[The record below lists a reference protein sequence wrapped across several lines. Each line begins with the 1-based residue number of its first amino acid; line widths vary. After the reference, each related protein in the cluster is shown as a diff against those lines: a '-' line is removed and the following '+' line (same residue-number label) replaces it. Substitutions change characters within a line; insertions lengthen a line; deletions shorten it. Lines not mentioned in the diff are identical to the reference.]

1 MDFRLSENQES
12 LKELVSDFA
21 KSSLGS
27 VAAEIDKNEEI
38 PKEIIRQMGELG
50 LFAINVPEEYG
61 GLDMDTL
68 SKVIAVS
75 EIAKYDAACAEVV
88 SVNTVATYI
97 INHFGTDEQKQ
108 KYLTWAANGAIGA
121 FALTEAGAG
130 SDAAAVKTKAVSD
143 GDNYIINGSKRF
155 ISNMGPTE
163 GDYVIVIALT
173 QPELGVKGMSA
184 IIVDRGSKGFIIGKR
199 EEKLGIRGADISE
212 IIFEDCIVPK
222 SNLIGKEGEGFKI
235 AMMALDGGRIG
246 MAAQALGISDRA
258 IEESVKYMSERVQFG
273 KPIGANQGLQWYIA
287 DMGTRTEAAR
297 ALIYE
302 AAFAADSGEPFGK
315 LAAMAKYFA
324 SENSV
329 YVTNKALQIHGGYGY
344 MRDYPIERLYRD
356 ARIIPIYEG
365 TSEVQKMVI
374 SREMMK

>member
-143 GDNYIINGSKRF
+143 GDNYIINGSK
-155 ISNMGPTE
+155 
-163 GDYVIVIALT
+163 
-173 QPELGVKGMSA
+173 
-184 IIVDRGSKGFIIGKR
+184 
-199 EEKLGIRGADISE
+199 
-212 IIFEDCIVPK
+212 
-222 SNLIGKEGEGFKI
+222 
-235 AMMALDGGRIG
+235 
-246 MAAQALGISDRA
+246 
-258 IEESVKYMSERVQFG
+258 
-273 KPIGANQGLQWYIA
+273 
-287 DMGTRTEAAR
+287 
-297 ALIYE
+297 
-302 AAFAADSGEPFGK
+302 
-315 LAAMAKYFA
+315 
-324 SENSV
+324 
-329 YVTNKALQIHGGYGY
+329 
-344 MRDYPIERLYRD
+344 
-356 ARIIPIYEG
+356 
-365 TSEVQKMVI
+365 
-374 SREMMK
+374 